1 MPAADPL
8 VAGAPP
14 AEDVPPLVPPEE
26 EPPTADEPVPL
37 APVPAALPVPAAD
50 PFEALPVEDVPPLV
64 APAAEPPT
72 AEDPVPLAPV
82 PAALPSPAADEFVAE
97 APPVEDVPPLVP
109 PVAEPLPLTVAP
121 AALLVLGA
129 DAFVG
134 AAPPVEE
141 VVLLVPVWEEE
152 LGGLL
157 LDEVCAGEAVL
168 EGAAGVEALLERL
181 AADGSA
187 PVMLLLG
194 TPWPSLRTGD
204 DAASR
209 GPVPVRPGSSASAEI
224 RSGLTDCSAHWP
236 SVVGT
241 LQRAA
246 AVVRIGLTAVGLG
259 SAAAWRVA
267 GGAPAGSGKFG
278 ADGSVRQM
286 TGWSCAK
293 AK

>member
-1 MPAADPL
+1 
-8 VAGAPP
+8 
-14 AEDVPPLVPPEE
+14 
-26 EPPTADEPVPL
+26 
-37 APVPAALPVPAAD
+37 
-50 PFEALPVEDVPPLV
+50 VPPLV

-72 AEDPVPLAPV
+72 VEDPVPG
-82 PAALPSPAADEFVAE
+82 ALPSPAADEFVAE
-97 APPVEDVPPLVP
+97 VPPVEDVPPLVP
-109 PVAEPLPLTVAP
+109 PVAEPPPLTVAP

-157 LDEVCAGEAVL
+157 LVEVSAGEAVL

-187 PVMLLLG
+187 PVVLLLG

-224 RSGLTDCSAHWP
+224 QSGLTDCSAHWP

-246 AVVRIGLTAVGLG
+246 AAVVRFGLTAVGLG

-267 GGAPAGSGKFG
+267 GGAPAGSKVG